1 LRSLICSMREAGAA
15 EHKVAGS
22 RWVWV
27 SEAQSQISE
36 TEPYARGTGSS
47 NPTSSTEESARVAGF
62 GRSPRPA
69 VYAGEGDDAFRGR
82 EGPLRVTN
90 PEPHDP

>member
-1 LRSLICSMREAGAA
+1 MREAGAA
-15 EHKVAGS
+15 EHKVAGR

-47 NPTSSTEESARVAGF
+47 NPISSTEESASRRVRAVTTAGVF
-62 GRSPRPA
+62 SP
-69 VYAGEGDDAFRGR
+69 E
-82 EGPLRVTN
+82 PLRSAIDAMGLDHVLFSVDS
-90 PEPHDP
+90 PLED